1 MPKQSMGL
9 YLKPAGKLF
18 GFLLLAATALVIA
31 LPASA
36 YAADITVND
45 EAELEAAVAAAP
57 ATPYAIELG
66 SDIDLAST
74 RASLDIPAGTD
85 ITLSGDHLLT
95 GADGQD
101 TITVEGTLTLDGI
114 TVTHLTGE
122 FGRGA
127 LVQPGGT
134 LTLSSGTVSGNT
146 LFSPYLIGGLGGGVD
161 NHGTFTME
169 GGEISDNGAYNGGGV
184 YNSDSGTF
192 TMAGGE
198 ISSNR
203 ATYMGGGVCNGAG
216 TFTMEG
222 GTISGNGATF
232 GGGVGG
238 AFTMEDGTISGNTAV
253 SGAGVYV
260 DGAFTMSDGTISDN
274 AASRSGGGVYNNA
287 GAFTMKD
294 GTISENTATDG
305 GGGVYNID
313 AFVMENGTISGNM
326 AADGGGVYND
336 AGAFTMKGGTI
347 SGNTASGSDTSS
359 GGGVFTDDGVFTMQ
373 AGEISRNVSD
383 VWGGGVD
390 NDFGTFIMDDG
401 IISGNTAFVGGGV
414 FNWDTFTMWGG
425 TISDNTA
432 QGSNSDGGGVFNWG
446 IFAMNNG
453 KVSGN
458 TASFGGGVFSLGIV
472 FVEAGEVSA
481 NTAAGDGGGIFTS
494 AYTSLEVG
502 AAAVFSDNKAQAS
515 YDRDPADDEFY
526 ATQIHGTVWTS
537 PFTQGYNN
545 YDINYTG
552 PSGATVTVAFDG
564 NSGVVLP
571 ADLSRTVNVGSSLG
585 SDMPPDPT
593 RDGYTFTGWNT
604 AADGSGT
611 AFTSSTVVDADI
623 TVYAQ
628 WAAKGEPIEP
638 VIPPTGDDAFRLYG
652 TSALGLLLAS
662 TGLIVAYG
670 ASRRKRAPGR

>member
-9 YLKPAGKLF
+9 YLKPTRKLF
-18 GFLLLAATALVIA
+18 GLLLLAATALILA

-74 RASLDIPAGTD
+74 GAPLDIPAGTD
-85 ITLSGDHLLT
+85 ITLSGDHSLT
-95 GADGQD
+95 GADGQA

-114 TVTHLTGE
+114 TVTHATGE
-122 FGRGA
+122 SGRGVI
-127 LVQPGGT
+127 VQSGGT
-134 LTLSSGTVSGNT
+134 LVLSHGSISDNAFFPSDLPGDSSG
-146 LFSPYLIGGLGGGVD
+146 GVF
-161 NHGTFTME
+161 NVGTFTME
-169 GGEISDNGAYNGGGV
+169 GGKISGNRAHNGTGV

-192 TMAGGE
+192 TMQ
-198 ISSNR
+198 
-203 ATYMGGGVCNGAG
+203 
-216 TFTMEG
+216 G
-222 GTISGNGATF
+222 GTISGNGATY
-232 GGGVGG
+232 GGGVASDGAFVMEDGTISDNTADSGG
-238 AFTMEDGTISGNTAV
+238 GVFDVGTFTMENGTISGNTAT
-253 SGAGVYV
+253 
-260 DGAFTMSDGTISDN
+260 D
-274 AASRSGGGVYNNA
+274 GGGVYNNA
-287 GAFTMKD
+287 GAFTMED
-294 GTISENTATDG
+294 GIISE
-305 GGGVYNID
+305 
-313 AFVMENGTISGNM
+313 
-326 AADGGGVYND
+326 
-336 AGAFTMKGGTI
+336 
-347 SGNTASGSDTSS
+347 NTASGSDTSS
-359 GGGVFTDDGVFTMQ
+359 GGGVFTGGGTFTMQ
-373 AGEISRNVSD
+373 AGKISRNVSD

-390 NDFGTFIMDDG
+390 NDSGTFTMEG
-401 IISGNTAFVGGGV
+401 GTISENTAFFGGGV
-414 FNWDTFTMWGG
+414 FNWDTFTMWAGA
-425 TISDNTA
+425 ISDNMA
-432 QGSNSDGGGVFNWG
+432 KGSNSDGGGVFNWG
-446 IFAMNNG
+446 IFAMNDG

-458 TASFGGGVFSLGIV
+458 TASFGGGVFSLGVV

-515 YDRDPADDEFY
+515 YDRDPADDGLY
-526 ATQIHGTVWTS
+526 ATQIHGTVWTA

-552 PSGATVTVAFDG
+552 PAGATVTVTFDG

-571 ADLSRTVNVGSSLG
+571 ADMSRTVNVGTSLG

-611 AFTSSTVVDADI
+611 AFTSSTVVDAGI

-628 WAAKGEPIEP
+628 WAAQGEPI
-638 VIPPTGDDAFRLYG
+638 IPPTGDDAFRLYG
-652 TSALGLLLAS
+652 TSALCLLLAS
-662 TGLIVAYG
+662 TGLVMAYR
-670 ASRRKRAPGR
+670 AARRKRAPVR